1 MTDGN
6 STSTSRSLCK
16 VKEMCELATLCSK
29 TDAHLRDQAYNNR
42 DNLSYEEAEVCVMAS
57 RTR

>member
-1 MTDGN
+1 
-6 STSTSRSLCK
+6 
-16 VKEMCELATLCSK
+16 MCELATLCSK
-29 TDAHLRDQAYNNR
+29 TDAHLRDQVYNNR